1 MPRVSGRGVAPSAPP
16 FRGGGYTWVVG
27 PEQAFGELAEEYTR
41 AIHRSVRAIADRWAP
56 EIQNWMKENAP
67 WTDRTGNARQG
78 LYTEVQDVANVMVS
92 IILSHGVDY
101 GLFLEVS
108 NQGRYAII
116 NPAIDHFGPKV
127 WADVKRIMA

>member
-1 MPRVSGRGVAPSAPP
+1 
-16 FRGGGYTWVVG
+16 
-27 PEQAFGELAEEYTR
+27 
-41 AIHRSVRAIADRWAP
+41 VRAIADRWAP